1 MIAILLLFRLMV
13 GVDGVIAVLFDAVVP
28 TLDDVRWYRNA
39 AGDGTVVVVLVFV
52 LFVVHGVNTIIG
64 DAPVTEDVMV
74 EVPSSFRE
82 RIILQ
87 FFRSRVSSGS
97 YLELAVAPFLSSVS
111 RNVVSVLILTI
122 HRC

>member
-1 MIAILLLFRLMV
+1 MLI
-13 GVDGVIAVLFDAVVP
+13 
-28 TLDDVRWYRNA
+28 
-39 AGDGTVVVVLVFV
+39 VLVFV

-64 DAPVTEDVMV
+64 DTPVTEDVMV

-87 FFRSRVSSGS
+87 FFRSRVSTGS

-122 HRC
+122 RRCYSYDSITKIVVHTIHNQYK